1 MINQLGSVPS
11 VNSVGT
17 FGTVELLNSS
27 SDMPLSRLDNLVV
40 EWGKFSW
47 VGLLPQGI
55 SKLVSSPDIKKVL
68 Q

>member
-1 MINQLGSVPS
+1 NQLGSVPS

-27 SDMPLSRLDNLVV
+27 SDMPLSKLNNLVV
-40 EWGKFSW
+40 VQRKFSE
-47 VGLLPQGI
+47 VGLPPQGL
-55 SKLVSSPDIKKVL
+55 SKLDSSSDIKKVL